1 MTYFITFLEGIL
13 SFLSPCMLPLLPV
26 YLSYFAG
33 TADKNEGRGSR
44 IPAFILGFTLSF
56 MGLGLLFSALGAVL
70 AQRRNV
76 VNLVCG
82 AVMIVFGLSCS
93 EVIRLPQIFC
103 GARQIQV
110 VDSLSAFLFG
120 LVYPLNLTPCI
131 GAFLGSALAL
141 ATASGSAAKGALL
154 LLVYSLGLGIPFVLS
169 AHIISHLDSFFTAV
183 KSHYTVVN
191 RVSGGLLIVAG
202 LLTASGLLSRWMS
215 FFA

>member
-1 MTYFITFLEGIL
+1 MTYLITFLEGIL

-33 TADKNEGRGSR
+33 NADKHDGKGSR

-56 MGLGLLFSALGAVL
+56 MVLGLLFSALGAML
-70 AQRRNV
+70 ARYQTV

-82 AVMIVFGLSCS
+82 ALMLLFGLSCLD
-93 EVIRLPQIFC
+93 VIRLPRVFS
-103 GARQIQV
+103 GAKQVRV

-120 LVYPLNLTPCI
+120 IVYPLNLTPCV

-169 AHIISHLDSFFTAV
+169 AYLISRLNSFFTAV
-183 KSHYTVVN
+183 KSHYAVVN
-191 RVSGGLLIVAG
+191 RVSGALLIVAG
-202 LLTASGLLSRWMS
+202 LLTASGLMSRWMS
-215 FFA
+215 LFA

>member
-1 MTYFITFLEGIL
+1 MTYFITFLEGVL

-33 TADKNEGRGSR
+33 NADKEGKGSR
-44 IPAFILGFTLSF
+44 IPAFLLGFTLSF
-56 MGLGLLFSALGAVL
+56 MVLGLLFSALGTAL
-70 AQRRNV
+70 ARHQAV

-82 AVMIVFGLSCS
+82 VVMILFGLSCLN
-93 EVIRLPQIFC
+93 VIHLPQIFS
-103 GARQIQV
+103 GTREVQV

-120 LVYPLNLTPCI
+120 IVYPLNLTPCV

-154 LLVYSLGLGIPFVLS
+154 LLVYSFGLGMPFVLS
-169 AHIISHLDSFFTAV
+169 AHIISHLDSFFTVV
-183 KSHYTVVN
+183 KSHYAVVN
-191 RVSGGLLIVAG
+191 RVSGGLLIIAG
-202 LLTASGLLSRWMS
+202 LLTASGLLGRWMR